1 MAKKPLFL
9 PEEQQKLKIVLEDL
23 AENSEQVEQDK
34 AKDCVSEQDIQRI
47 IDLGLGRGI
56 DATNPDPWKN
66 KTSFQVQPVTFKNI
80 IGTEEGGCVQTY
92 EREVSSVSETRG
104 KASSSVT
111 NPKSAIT
118 VGVEAEFA
126 QSSSDRCRVVGTKV
140 LNRTISFK
148 DHCIDSKHHLE
159 SDSFE
164 TQLCKWIMRKA
175 DDDEPHD
182 KNASAALQMAKLKEE
197 RPHESL
203 ILQFKQLSIR
213 DKEKIVEYCTK
224 FINQFRVTHYVSS
237 IQLGASGYEV
247 LTQNKLSRKLGIGG
261 HIGVEKIA
269 SGDLSAT
276 YSKNRSHK
284 ASNIRRI
291 GVIELK
297 DGVPTVKRGSHQEA
311 VVGIQVKPIS
321 DLVTMRELKIPLE
334 KALVKYL
341 RNEGKEFGKRHLH
354 DQNCSL
360 QNLE

>member
-1 MAKKPLFL
+1 MAEKHGFT
-9 PEEQQKLKIVLEDL
+9 PEGQQKLRHILKSIEDL
-23 AENSEQVEQDK
+23 TEISEQIEEDK
-34 AKDCVSEQDIQRI
+34 ARDCVSEQDIQRI

-56 DATNPDPWKN
+56 DATNPTPWKN
-66 KTSFQVQPVTFKNI
+66 KTSFQVRPVTFESI
-80 IGTEEGGCVQTY
+80 IGTEEGGCVHSY
-92 EREVSSVSETRG
+92 EREVKSIAETRG

-126 QSSSDRCRVVGTKV
+126 QSSSGSYKVVGMKV
-140 LNRTISFK
+140 LNRTISFE
-148 DHCIDSKHHLE
+148 DHCIDNEVQLHLE

-164 TQLCKWIMRKA
+164 TQLCKWIMRTA
-175 DDDEPHD
+175 DSDELHDEPHD
-182 KNASAALQMAKLKEE
+182 EKANTTLQMAKLNEQS
-197 RPHESL
+197 HESL

-213 DKEKIVEYCTK
+213 DKERMVEHCTK
-224 FINQFRVTHYVSS
+224 FIAQFHVTHYVSS

-247 LTQNKLSRKLGIGG
+247 LTRSKLSRKLGIGG

-269 SGDLSAT
+269 SGDLSAS

-284 ASNIRRI
+284 ASSIRRI

-321 DLVTMRELKIPLE
+321 DLVTMRELRTSLE
-334 KALVKYL
+334 KALLKYL
-341 RNEGKEFGKRHLH
+341 RNEGEEFGKW
-354 DQNCSL
+354 
-360 QNLE
+360 